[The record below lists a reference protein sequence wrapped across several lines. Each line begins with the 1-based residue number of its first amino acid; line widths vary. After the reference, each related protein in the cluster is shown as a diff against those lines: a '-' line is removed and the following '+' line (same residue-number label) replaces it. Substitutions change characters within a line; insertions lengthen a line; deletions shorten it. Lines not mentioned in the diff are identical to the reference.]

1 MRNLIVGLIL
11 LLGVLFI
18 ISNFTQLEAIVEI
31 AQQGDW
37 RYFGLAILVEI
48 TGLVAVGADISYIFR
63 ALGYKRG
70 ILRLVRVAVAA
81 NFVSIVAPSGGMSGL
96 AVLVTDA
103 RRNRISTAH
112 GTVAGAVFLLLDYIG
127 FAFFLVLGLV
137 VLARRGGLNA
147 TELFAAGLLWL
158 LAGLLALILYL
169 GSRSEEA
176 LAKWLRRI
184 IRKINL
190 ILKLFRLDK
199 VLEEEKAGNFAH
211 KIADGLIQMRKKPQ
225 MLLPAAAASFVHKS
239 MMLVVFWLMF
249 LAFRVPFSPGTLF
262 AGFALA
268 YLFLIVSPTP
278 AGIGIVEG
286 IVTLSLVSMFVPIG
300 SAAVVVLGY
309 RAVTFWFPLFLG
321 MLAMQSLSGKASAK
335 KVKS

>member
-1 MRNLIVGLIL
+1 MRNLIVGLLL

-18 ISNFTQLEAIVEI
+18 IGNFTQLESIVEI
-31 AQQGDW
+31 GQQGDW
-37 RYFGLAILVEI
+37 RFFGLAILVEI
-48 TGLVAVGADISYIFR
+48 AALVAVGADISYIFR
-63 ALGYKRG
+63 ALGYKRSTP
-70 ILRLVRVAVAA
+70 RLVIVALAA

-96 AVLVTDA
+96 AVLVSDA

-127 FAFFLVLGLV
+127 FVFFLVVGLV

-147 TELFAAGLLWL
+147 TDLFAAGFLWL
-158 LAGLLALILYL
+158 LAGVLMLMLYL
-169 GSRSEEA
+169 GARSEEA
-176 LAKWLRRI
+176 LATWLRWLV
-184 IRKINL
+184 RKINL
-190 ILKLFRLDK
+190 VLKFLRLEK
-199 VLEEEKAGNFAH
+199 SLEEEKAGNFAH

-225 MLLPAAAASFVHKS
+225 MLFPAAAASFINKAL
-239 MMLVVFWLMF
+239 MLVVFWLMF
-249 LAFRVPFSPGTLF
+249 LAFRVPYSTGTLF

-309 RAVTFWFPLFLG
+309 RALTFWFPLILG
-321 MLAMQSLSGKASAK
+321 MGAMQILSSQAAEKKAK
-335 KVKS
+335 T